1 MKRLST
7 SATIL
12 VSALLINT
20 PAFAADKKTT
30 SNVVT
35 KSEDNA
41 AVTVVGEALGAE
53 NEETAAPES
62 NESIEKA
69 SKSVSN
75 SDKNNALNQNTDTN
89 NAITPESGLESE
101 LKLNADSAASETS
114 DISNELDEEVVENA
128 SDTAEVK
135 NPKKQEPKEDNP
147 WAEKVSGKQLNTL
160 KSKLDSLQE
169 LYDINW
175 RSYCIAEAINHVE
188 RADSPQKRNAS
199 LLGDLTRQQL
209 FTAYAVTY
217 VFPELLE
224 IHLQNVSE
232 HLKKK
237 AASLVDEIA
246 ETEEETKEII
256 NSFVDDVNHYR
267 TINGAYIA
275 LVDKVQTILDSIVK
289 TNTNTAN
296 LTGFGYYLK
305 NTNDELLKLV
315 SSQLDALREV
325 TEQSSFT
332 VDYCRQQ
339 AEFVAASKESIS
351 IKSKY
356 FAEIRSSFKDL
367 EIYLEKYKNQ
377 QEFNFHQLNRAINDR
392 YNELIEK
399 VGKDEIRVA
408 RIRKLVKE
416 TSFKPVNKSIQ
427 ILSTQSDLEDIFEKF
442 GFKEVD
448 TKLFE
453 TLLAYVGEEN
463 WHCRYKE
470 PVSDEEKEK
479 KKETGKDNSGE
490 KPKLIDLEDEP
501 EAVSDVEAESGTEP
515 DSEIEID
522 NATGNATATIESGTE
537 ASLADS
543 PGQITEQKQEE
554 GNSRVEADSSGIS
567 SDTEKINQDHIE

>member
-53 NEETAAPES
+53 NEETAALES

-75 SDKNNALNQNTDTN
+75 SDKNNTLNQN
-89 NAITPESGLESE
+89 A
-101 LKLNADSAASETS
+101 ETIKAS

-160 KSKLDSLQE
+160 KAKLDSLQE

-256 NSFVDDVNHYR
+256 NSYVDDVNHYR

-543 PGQITEQKQEE
+543 PDQVTEQKQEE

-567 SDTEKINQDHIE
+567 SDTEKISQDHIE

>member
-41 AVTVVGEALGAE
+41 AVTVVGEALGTG
-53 NEETAAPES
+53 NDETAALES

-75 SDKNNALNQNTDTN
+75 SDKNNTLNQN
-89 NAITPESGLESE
+89 A
-101 LKLNADSAASETS
+101 ETIKAS

-160 KSKLDSLQE
+160 KAKLDSLQE

-256 NSFVDDVNHYR
+256 NSYVDDVNHYR

-479 KKETGKDNSGE
+479 IKETGKDNSGE

-543 PGQITEQKQEE
+543 PDQVTEQKQEE

-567 SDTEKINQDHIE
+567 SDTEKISQDHIE

>member
-53 NEETAAPES
+53 NEETAALES

-75 SDKNNALNQNTDTN
+75 SDKNNTLNQN
-89 NAITPESGLESE
+89 A
-101 LKLNADSAASETS
+101 ETIKAS

-160 KSKLDSLQE
+160 KAKLDSLQE

-256 NSFVDDVNHYR
+256 NSYVDDVNHYR

-356 FAEIRSSFKDL
+356 FAEIRSSLKDL

-543 PGQITEQKQEE
+543 PDQVTEQKQEE

-567 SDTEKINQDHIE
+567 SDTEKISQDHIE

>member
-53 NEETAAPES
+53 NEETAALES

-75 SDKNNALNQNTDTN
+75 SDKNNTLNQN
-89 NAITPESGLESE
+89 A
-101 LKLNADSAASETS
+101 ETIKAS
-114 DISNELDEEVVENA
+114 DISNELDEVVVENA

-160 KSKLDSLQE
+160 KAKLDSLQE

-232 HLKKK
+232 RLKKR

-246 ETEEETKEII
+246 ETEEEANEII
-256 NSFVDDVNHYR
+256 GSYVEDVDHYR

-275 LVDKVQTILDSIVK
+275 LVDKVQAVLDSIIK

-305 NTNDELLKLV
+305 NTNEELLKLI
-315 SSQLDALREV
+315 SSQMDALREV

-501 EAVSDVEAESGTEP
+501 EAVSDAEVEPGTEP
-515 DSEIEID
+515 NTEIEAD
-522 NATGNATATIESGTE
+522 NTTATIELGTE

-543 PGQITEQKQEE
+543 PNQVTEQKQEE